1 LFPDATT
8 LSSLID
14 QAVAI
19 DQQKNQRFH
28 EDKLS
33 AFTRGPGPGHDS
45 SFSPPSAKKGFD
57 DDAVSVIASDD
68 QAQPSI
74 ASHRRRLTS
83 AEKERR
89 RIHNLCMYCASSEH
103 TVQNCPDVPEFHKP
117 NSAVVSAITLPPIS
131 YPLQPQISV
140 RTEP

>member
-1 LFPDATT
+1 MFPDATT

-19 DQQKNQRFH
+19 DQQKNQCLH

-33 AFTRGPGPGHDS
+33 AFTRGLGPGHDS
-45 SFSPPSAKKGFD
+45 SFSLLQKVFD
-57 DDAVSVIASDD
+57 DDAVSVVASDD

-103 TVQNCPDVPEFHKP
+103 TVQNCPDVPEFHKS
-117 NSAVVSAITLPPIS
+117 NSAVVSTITLPSIS
-131 YPLQPQISV
+131 YPLQHQISV
-140 RTEP
+140 RTES